1 MSGSSALSDWK
12 RQQSI
17 VRAMKIESGKSVG
30 AGGAS
35 KRGGGVAAPGFAPEI
50 GGAQSTA
57 RTAPAST
64 VAALD
69 AVLALQ
75 IEDGPSQRRAR
86 QLRRGR
92 DALDALE
99 VLEQG
104 LVLGRA
110 PASLPADLDR
120 LRGQAQA
127 TGEEDLDRIL
137 LEIDTRLA
145 VEAAKLEMSRV
156 GASVANLK
164 FARS

>member
-17 VRAMKIESGKSVG
+17 VPPMKIESSKGVAASG
-30 AGGAS
+30 APKRPGGA
-35 KRGGGVAAPGFAPEI
+35 AAPGFAPEA
-50 GGAQSTA
+50 GAAQSSA
-57 RTAPAST
+57 KTAPASAVT
-64 VAALD
+64 ALD

-75 IEDGPSQRRAR
+75 VEDGPAQRRAR

-99 VLEQG
+99 VLERG

-110 PASLPADLDR
+110 PASLAADLDR
-120 LRGQAQA
+120 LRGQSQS
-127 TGEEDLDRIL
+127 TGEGELDLIL

-145 VEAAKLEMSRV
+145 VEAAKLEMS
-156 GASVANLK
+156 A
-164 FARS
+164 